1 MKTLICGDT
10 HIGAVFGLGKG
21 NGSGG
26 NTRVD
31 DYEKSLSYVVDFAID
46 NNVDVFVQTGDL
58 FEVRNPT
65 PEHINIADRL
75 IKKLSDHNIL
85 TIIIMGNHDYK
96 KMGDSFTSSILSL
109 PSKNYPNVRLLIEPE
124 IISCS
129 NKNGENQSILLIPY
143 RDRRMY
149 AGNTSKEYTESFNQH
164 IESLSGLLSDKT
176 TNIAVGHNFF
186 FRGNYFDFGG
196 MEVLANP
203 DSFKNCELVVMGH
216 LHEFS
221 HIRKNSPQTFYV
233 GSLEKTNFGD
243 KNTDKYFLTFD
254 SKTKETIKHKIPV
267 RDLKEVELDLLPLE
281 SSEFSQYI
289 EKNLDQENLSDKI
302 IKIKVKIKEHL
313 TSFISKVDLEKRAYN
328 AGAFF
333 VSKVVFDIEQVKFEK
348 NKEILQ
354 IKNEVEMFEAYVKSQ
369 ISDAGILEKIL
380 EESKKIMVIS

>member
-1 MKTLICGDT
+1 M
-10 HIGAVFGLGKG
+10 
-21 NGSGG
+21 
-26 NTRVD
+26 
-31 DYEKSLSYVVDFAID
+31 
-46 NNVDVFVQTGDL
+46 
-58 FEVRNPT
+58 
-65 PEHINIADRL
+65 

-85 TIIIMGNHDYK
+85 TVIIMGNHDYK

-124 IISCS
+124 VISCS
-129 NKNGENQSILLIPY
+129 NKNGDNQSILLIPY

-149 AGNTSKEYTESFNQH
+149 SGNNSKEYTDSFNQH
-164 IESLSGLLSDKT
+164 IESLSELLPDTT

-186 FRGNYFDFGG
+186 YRGNYFDFGG

-203 DSFKNCELVVMGH
+203 DSFKKCELVVMGH

-221 HIRKNSPQTFYV
+221 QVKKSSPQAYYV

-243 KNTDKYFLTFD
+243 KNIDKYFLIFD
-254 SKTKETIKHKIPV
+254 SKTKETTKHKIPV
-267 RDLKEVELDLLPLE
+267 RDLKEVELDLLSLE

-289 EKNLDQENLSDKI
+289 EENLDNDNFSEKI

-313 TSFISKVDLEKRAYN
+313 TSFVSKVDLEKRAYA

-333 VSKVVFDIEQVKFEK
+333 VSKIVFDIEQVKFEK

-354 IKNEVEMFEAYVKSQ
+354 IKNEIDMFEAYVKSQ
-369 ISDAGILEKIL
+369 ITDSGILEKIL
-380 EESKKIMVIS
+380 EESKKIMVNS